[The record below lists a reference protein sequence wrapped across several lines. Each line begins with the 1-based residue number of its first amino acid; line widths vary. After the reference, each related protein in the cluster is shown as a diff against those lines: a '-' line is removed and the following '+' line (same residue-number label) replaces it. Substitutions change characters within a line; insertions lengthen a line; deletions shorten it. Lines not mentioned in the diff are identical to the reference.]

1 MFPLCRRPGSLAVL
15 DDDAVFLTV
24 FQAQLSKRWNA
35 TAFEHSEHLL
45 AHLETDQPFWEVDVW
60 LQQELV
66 ANWRSGVCSLAIGVM
81 DYWRRQTERFACTR
95 VCLIDYRLQ
104 GRTGLDV
111 LRNVRN
117 WQGRRVLVTGVSD
130 AGLPER
136 ARSSGLIDGFFTKSR
151 ARLLPDLTALV
162 ERFQEEPDSR
172 LQRLWGE
179 TLSSEQRAALE
190 GPGVEDAVRAM
201 LGREVIEYVVL
212 ADPFGVLCL
221 DANGAIGW
229 LPLAMNCVGQ
239 TISDAG
245 LLQALDLDATVPQQ
259 AVAQALGAAGL
270 GGAFFSVPLHQ
281 QLELPL
287 GYGGWLK
294 QQQAARAF
302 DTSRQARAAA
312 GDGAGFKSGA
322 GAARLP
328 PPTDSGLRGG
338 HSICVPEMRG
348 CF

>member
-35 TAFEHSEHLL
+35 AAFEHSEQLL

-66 ANWRSGVCSLAIGVM
+66 AKWRSGICPLAIGVM

-111 LRNVRN
+111 LRNVGN
-117 WQGRRVLVTGVSD
+117 WQGRRVLVTGASD

-136 ARSSGLIDGFFTKSR
+136 ATSSGLIDGFFTKSR
-151 ARLLPDLTALV
+151 ALLPDVAALV
-162 ERFQEEPDSR
+162 ERFQEEPDPR
-172 LQRLWGE
+172 LQRLWAE
-179 TLSSEQRAALE
+179 TLSPEQRAALE

-212 ADPFGVLCL
+212 ADPFGILCL
-221 DANGAIGW
+221 DAKGAISW
-229 LPLAMNCVGQ
+229 MPLAMNCAGQ
-239 TISDAG
+239 TVSDAG
-245 LLQALDLDATVPQQ
+245 LRQALDLNAKVPQQ
-259 AVAQALGAAGL
+259 AVAQAVGSAGL
-270 GGAFFSVPLHQ
+270 GGSLFSVPLHHE
-281 QLELPL
+281 LELPL

-294 QQQAARAF
+294 QQQVARAY
-302 DTSRQARAAA
+302 DTGRRAMAA
-312 GDGAGFKSGA
+312 GNAGGSKSVG
-322 GAARLP
+322 GAARLQS
-328 PPTDSGLRGG
+328 PTGSGLRGG
-338 HSICVPEMRG
+338 SINVPEMRA
-348 CF
+348 CN